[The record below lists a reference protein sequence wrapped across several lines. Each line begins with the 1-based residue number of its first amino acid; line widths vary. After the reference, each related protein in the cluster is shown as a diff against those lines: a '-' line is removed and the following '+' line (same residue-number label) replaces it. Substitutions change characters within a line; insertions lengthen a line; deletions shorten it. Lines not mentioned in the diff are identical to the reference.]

1 MMHTV
6 HFAHSF
12 SRLSETFVYDYV
24 TGLQNHGVDTHVITL
39 NRVNTKDRPFKNVQ
53 QINLNL
59 FNPER
64 LIRRGVD
71 FIRNRSKETSSWPVY
86 RKKLSRIL
94 SDLDPDIIHAHFGP
108 MGVLISPVASSL
120 GIPFVVTFYGYDISE
135 YALDSYWQEQYK
147 KLATHSDAVTVL
159 SEQMK
164 SEAVELGFSPEKT
177 KVIHLGTDLS
187 RFPRKSISY
196 PVRKFVSVGRLSEKK
211 GHIDSI
217 KAIQKAKSE
226 TGLTLEL
233 TIIGEGNLR
242 GNLQEYISEHN
253 LDDSVNLAGS
263 LPNSDVIDMLY
274 ESDAFILCSKT
285 AAKGD
290 REGTPT
296 VLIEAQA
303 AGLPCISTYHSG
315 IPEIIP
321 EKNHDLL
328 APEGD
333 VKSISECIKTLVTAS
348 EASVSDHIR
357 LGRERVE
364 KEFNIEEETR
374 KFKRLYERLAK

>member
-1 MMHTV
+1 MMRTV

-12 SRLSETFVYDYV
+12 SRLSETFIYDYV
-24 TGLQNHGVDTHVITL
+24 TGLQHHGVDTHVITL
-39 NRVNTKDRPFKNVQ
+39 NHVNTIDRPFKNVQ
-53 QINLNL
+53 QISLNL
-59 FNPER
+59 LNPER
-64 LIRRGVD
+64 LIRRGAD
-71 FIRNRSKETSSWPVY
+71 FIRNRSMETSSWPVY
-86 RKKLSRIL
+86 RKKLNKIL
-94 SDLDPDIIHAHFGP
+94 SDLDPDIVHAHFGP
-108 MGVLISPVASSL
+108 MGVLISPVARSL
-120 GIPFVVTFYGYDISE
+120 GIPVVVTFYGYDISE

-147 KLATHSDAVTVL
+147 ELAKHSDAATVL

-164 SEAVELGFSPEKT
+164 SEAFELGFSHEQT
-177 KVIHLGTDLS
+177 NVVHLGTDLS
-187 RFPRKSISY
+187 RFTRKSISY

-217 KAIQKAKSE
+217 KAIQKARKE
-226 TGLTLEL
+226 TGLPLEL
-233 TIIGEGNLR
+233 TIIGEGDR
-242 GNLQEYISEHN
+242 RENLQNYISKHDLE
-253 LDDSVNLAGS
+253 DSVNLAGS

-303 AGLPCISTYHSG
+303 AGLPCISTFHSG

-321 EKNHDLL
+321 EKNHELL

-348 EASVSDHIR
+348 EAYVSECIR

-364 KEFNIEEETR
+364 KEFNIEEETL
-374 KFKRLYERLAK
+374 KFKRLYERLTK

>member
-1 MMHTV
+1 MRTV

-12 SRLSETFVYDYV
+12 SRLSETFIYDYV
-24 TGLQNHGVDTHVITL
+24 TGLQNHGIDTHVITL
-39 NRVNTKDRPFKNVQ
+39 NRVNAIDRPFKNVQ

-59 FNPER
+59 LNPER
-64 LIRRGVD
+64 LIRRGAD
-71 FIRNRSKETSSWPVY
+71 FIRNRSMETSSWPVY

-120 GIPFVVTFYGYDISE
+120 GIPVIVTFYGYDISE
-135 YALDSYWQEQYK
+135 YALDSYWQEQYRE
-147 KLATHSDAVTVL
+147 LATQSDAVTVL

-164 SEAVELGFSPEKT
+164 SEAMELGFSSKQA
-177 KVIHLGTDLS
+177 KVVHLGTDLS
-187 RFPRKSISY
+187 RFHRKNISY

-217 KAIQKAKSE
+217 KAIQKAKKE
-226 TGLTLEL
+226 TGLALEL
-233 TIIGEGNLR
+233 TIIGEGNHQKK
-242 GNLQEYISEHN
+242 LQEYISEYN

-263 LPNSDVIDMLY
+263 LPNSEVIDMLY
-274 ESDAFILCSKT
+274 KSDAFILCSKT

-303 AGLPCISTYHSG
+303 AGLPCISTFHSG

-321 EKNHDLL
+321 ENNHDLL

-333 VKSISECIKTLVTAS
+333 VKSISDCVKTLVTAS
-348 EASVSDHIR
+348 EAFVSEHIR

-364 KEFNIEEETR
+364 EEFNIQKETL
-374 KFKRLYERLAK
+374 KFKHLYERLAR